1 MIYRAAFLEQ
11 SVSSHLHFER
21 FAAGLFP
28 REPVPVICLK
38 ITVRCCYVFLQVYG
52 QLKAI
57 TAKWK
62 SSAHAVMKRHS
73 TFQLTE
79 TVLASEHNYGAPRGL
94 LNTEAGQVMSKAVV
108 KYMNRS
114 VRRRQTVQD
123 VDSLL
128 EAAAVA
134 ERTTPLS
141 PPPSDRSP
149 GFQRKAPPTRSEA
162 ERSAQSSRSNSISPP
177 RGAPPSAGRAR
188 GDSAD
193 FGDGASPQIRAF
205 ARKALAV
212 AAAAMQITPP
222 SPEPISSPNTTLR
235 KLSAYLPIAEW
246 AVESQDSLDPPV
258 PTTAAADVIHSRE
271 PASPAHRASSESRAV
286 RAVQGY
292 YNFGGETRSDPLR
305 YQYEDPTLT
314 VDAAAERDV
323 TVVTFPAALVG
334 ATEAAKMTVKIK
346 KDQTVGAAFDF
357 KDESPTSGTQAL
369 GLAHYSFAGAQS
381 VVRLDTKSR
390 RVSFCV
396 MYNCD

>member
-1 MIYRAAFLEQ
+1 
-11 SVSSHLHFER
+11 
-21 FAAGLFP
+21 
-28 REPVPVICLK
+28 
-38 ITVRCCYVFLQVYG
+38 
-52 QLKAI
+52 
-57 TAKWK
+57 
-62 SSAHAVMKRHS
+62 MKRHS
-73 TFQLTE
+73 TFQL

-149 GFQRKAPPTRSEA
+149 GFQRKAAPSRSEA

-177 RGAPPSAGRAR
+177 RGAPPSAGRPR

-246 AVESQDSLDPPV
+246 AVESQDSLDPP
-258 PTTAAADVIHSRE
+258 PTTAVTDGVYTKESTA
-271 PASPAHRASSESRAV
+271 PAHRASSESRAV

-292 YNFGGETRSDPLR
+292 YNFGGETRTDPLR

-314 VDAAAERDV
+314 VDAAAEKDV

-334 ATEAAKMTVKIK
+334 ATEAARMTVKIK

-357 KDESPTSGTQAL
+357 KDESPTSGT
-369 GLAHYSFAGAQS
+369 G
-381 VVRLDTKSR
+381 
-390 RVSFCV
+390 CV
-396 MYNCD
+396 LRKWQ